1 MSLQKPC
8 RPAQSDL
15 VRFIH
20 KGGHVGP
27 LRLFGRTVMTKPMP
41 TDRVAA
47 EQSDV
52 VLFGLDETGK
62 PRAARF
68 GREHADLAAKA
79 AGLMN
84 LAIRYVNSAELAASA
99 QQLPAGRIHANGRGL
114 VPNVRRDLYDRLIAA
129 SEAVAKTDRD
139 NQGAGKSADNPTET
153 SVPNSAP
160 PSPAPGV
167 TTGYPREWDDISV
180 GHLVIAQE
188 DADSGWWEAIV
199 IAREGD
205 MVTMRWRDYPGHP
218 KFVQHRT
225 AVALLK
231 PGTP

>member
-1 MSLQKPC
+1 
-8 RPAQSDL
+8 
-15 VRFIH
+15 
-20 KGGHVGP
+20 
-27 LRLFGRTVMTKPMP
+27 MTKPTP
-41 TDRVAA
+41 IDRVTV

-68 GREHADLAAKA
+68 SGEHTDLAAKA

-84 LAIRYVNSAELAASA
+84 LTICHANSAELATIA

-114 VPNVRRDLYDRLIAA
+114 VPNVGRDLYDKLI
-129 SEAVAKTDRD
+129 EATRPATNTGSD
-139 NQGAGKSADNPTET
+139 NQGTGKPADNPTET
-153 SVPNSAP
+153 SAPNFDPA
-160 PSPAPGV
+160 SPAV
-167 TTGYPREWDDISV
+167 AQDYPRDWNDISV

-188 DADSGWWEAIV
+188 GAVTGWWEAIV
-199 IAREGD
+199 VDRAGD
-205 MVTMRWRDYPGHP
+205 MLTMRWRDYPGHP

>member
-1 MSLQKPC
+1 
-8 RPAQSDL
+8 
-15 VRFIH
+15 
-20 KGGHVGP
+20 
-27 LRLFGRTVMTKPMP
+27 MTSS

-68 GREHADLAAKA
+68 SGEHDDLAAKA

-84 LAIRYVNSAELAASA
+84 LTIRYVNSPELAAIA

-114 VPNVRRDLYDRLIAA
+114 VPNVRRELYDKLIEATTPA
-129 SEAVAKTDRD
+129 TKSDSE
-139 NQGAGKSADNPTET
+139 NQGTGKPADNPTET
-153 SVPNSAP
+153 SAP
-160 PSPAPGV
+160 TSDQSSPAPSV
-167 TTGYPREWDDISV
+167 AEGYPRDWDDINV

-188 DADSGWWEAIV
+188 DAASGWWEAIV
-199 IAREGD
+199 IARDGD
-205 MVTMRWRDYPGHP
+205 TLAMRWRDYPGHP

>member
-1 MSLQKPC
+1 MSLQKPAGQPSPTSPVSSA
-8 RPAQSDL
+8 RGP
-15 VRFIH
+15 
-20 KGGHVGP
+20 VGP
-27 LRLFGRTVMTKPMP
+27 LRLFGRTVMTKPTP
-41 TDRVAA
+41 NDHSAA

-68 GREHADLAAKA
+68 SGEHDELAAKA

-84 LAIRYVNSAELAASA
+84 LTICYVNSAELATIA

-114 VPNVRRDLYDRLIAA
+114 VPNVRRDLYDKLI
-129 SEAVAKTDRD
+129 EATRPATNTGSD
-139 NQGAGKSADNPTET
+139 NQGTGKPADNPTET
-153 SVPNSAP
+153 SAPNSDPA
-160 PSPAPGV
+160 SPAV
-167 TTGYPREWDDISV
+167 AQGYPRDWDDISV
-180 GHLVIAQE
+180 GHLVIARD
-188 DADSGWWEAIV
+188 DADAGWWEAIV
-199 IAREGD
+199 TDRAGD
-205 MVTMRWRDYPGHP
+205 LVTMRWRDYPGHP

>member
-1 MSLQKPC
+1 
-8 RPAQSDL
+8 
-15 VRFIH
+15 
-20 KGGHVGP
+20 
-27 LRLFGRTVMTKPMP
+27 MP
-41 TDRVAA
+41 NDHAPA

-68 GREHADLAAKA
+68 SGEHTDLVAKA

-84 LAIRYVNSAELAASA
+84 LTICCINSAELATIA

-114 VPNVRRDLYDRLIAA
+114 VPNVRRDLYDKLIEA
-129 SEAVAKTDRD
+129 SKLARKSDSE
-139 NQGAGKSADNPTET
+139 NQAIGKPADNPTEI
-153 SVPNSAP
+153 SAP
-160 PSPAPGV
+160 NFDPASPAPSV
-167 TTGYPREWDDISV
+167 ALGYPRDWDDISV
-180 GHLVIAQE
+180 GHLVIARE
-188 DADSGWWEAIV
+188 GAVNGWWEAIV
-199 IAREGD
+199 VDRAGD
-205 MVTMRWRDYPGHP
+205 LLTMRWRDFPGYP